1 MSDDVGL
8 RAVRLHRLF
17 PNASGRA
24 SLTASQNI
32 AHVPLEAACTAWTSW
47 QRSCDCDDHSSME
60 GRDRVWDVTLGP
72 DRRRRGVGNRWEWQG
87 FCTSWRDEVLRGG
100 SSSVRGS

>member
-1 MSDDVGL
+1 MTSKLTSSSARVALKDLVMFRALAAGALSVGW
-8 RAVRLHRLF
+8 V
-17 PNASGRA
+17 

-72 DRRRRGVGNRWEWQG
+72 DRRRRGVGNRWEWQV
-87 FCTSWRDEVLRGG
+87 F
-100 SSSVRGS
+100 